1 MSSICKFRVENY
13 ENQKILEN
21 YIFGPDYNLNNLN
34 IYNLGG
40 DDSVIE
46 ILISGEK
53 SDNNLGYFYLEPSG
67 LVYNSENSKI
77 VTGNLATTID
87 IPGLSTAFMIPPGI
101 IKTAGIKL

>member
-77 VTGNLATTID
+77 
-87 IPGLSTAFMIPPGI
+87 
-101 IKTAGIKL
+101 IKYSDSIKKV